1 MEGKKHANI
10 KLSTAIIFS
19 TIFILIICA
28 SIYFIF
34 FYNKQP
40 INDNSNNLKSQEVS
54 QYYTPSEEEL
64 KRAKELSEI
73 LRKNLPKMDGSTST
87 IPLEGGIL
95 AELFDLSQEK
105 AEAGVVHSTTYG
117 SFDNLMDDKCDIIFS
132 TPLSKA
138 QYNTAKSK
146 NIELEVVPIVYE
158 GFVFV
163 VNASNPVDTL
173 TQDQIRDI
181 YSGKIT
187 NWKEVGRK

>member
-1 MEGKKHANI
+1 MDNKKHFKI
-10 KLSTAIIFS
+10 KFSTAIIIS
-19 TIFILIICA
+19 VIFILIICA
-28 SIYFIF
+28 CIFFIYFLK
-34 FYNKQP
+34 N
-40 INDNSNNLKSQEVS
+40 NSNSTQNRQDSPTAS
-54 QYYTPSEEEL
+54 SYYEPTQEEL
-64 KRAKELSEI
+64 ERANYLAQI

-87 IPLEGGIL
+87 IPLEAGIL
-95 AELFDLSQEK
+95 SSLFDLSSEA
-105 AEAGVVHSTTYG
+105 AEASVVHSTTYG
-117 SFDNLMDDKCDIIFS
+117 SFDNLMDNKCDIIFS

-146 NIELEVVPIVYE
+146 NIELEVVPVVYE

-173 TQDQIRDI
+173 TQQQLKDI